1 MKETSRG
8 LRQTEQDL
16 RLVMEDLSEV
26 AAKQRRNQSWH
37 KIEVRTIQAGL
48 LRWYSRSESA
58 CQCGDTGSTWSGTN
72 PQATEQLKSLRHNF
86 RSLCASSLCSAEKLP
101 Q

>member
-26 AAKQRRNQSWH
+26 AAKQRRNQSVEWWGCPRH
-37 KIEVRTIQAGL
+37 LWRAAQAHICILGTIFIPQL
-48 LRWYSRSESA
+48 
-58 CQCGDTGSTWSGTN
+58 DN
-72 PQATEQLKSLRHNF
+72 PEL
-86 RSLCASSLCSAEKLP
+86 SSSFLFSP
-101 Q
+101 G

>member
-26 AAKQRRNQSWH
+26 AAKQRRNQSCT
-37 KIEVRTIQAGL
+37 K
-48 LRWYSRSESA
+48 
-58 CQCGDTGSTWSGTN
+58 
-72 PQATEQLKSLRHNF
+72 
-86 RSLCASSLCSAEKLP
+86 
-101 Q
+101 